1 MGRFSNRPLHG
12 RLDSRPLHGPLGR
25 VIMRRMRDS
34 KGPRAVIDARSGLG
48 ESHDVIVIREHRA
61 VGEFA
66 RSLSTIF
73 NPFICATV
81 LFVIVAR
88 AYSSSTLHFWE
99 LSFAGLFFFTIAPM
113 LCVFYLYLSGRI
125 SDFDMSDRY
134 ERHRAFMAFVVVDA
148 FAALFLTAVHA
159 PTVLIAITW
168 GYVGATLAIMS
179 ITRWWKIST
188 HAFGITGPFAV
199 MFLLFGLQALP
210 YVAIVPLVC
219 WARVYIRSHTVA
231 QVLAGAALAI
241 VSTLVV
247 FRVFHLI

>member
-1 MGRFSNRPLHG
+1 MK
-12 RLDSRPLHGPLGR
+12 
-25 VIMRRMRDS
+25 RMRDS
-34 KGPRAVIDARSGLG
+34 KGPRAVIDARSALG
-48 ESHDVIVIREHRA
+48 ESQRDVIVIREHRA

-66 RSLSTIF
+66 RSLSTTF

-88 AYSSSTLHFWE
+88 AYSSSTPHFWE

-125 SDFDMSDRY
+125 SDFDMSDRF
-134 ERHRAFMAFVVVDA
+134 ERHNAFMAFVIVDA
-148 FAALFLTAVHA
+148 AAALFLMAVHA

-168 GYVGATLAIMS
+168 GYVGATFAIMW

-199 MFLLFGLQALP
+199 MFLLFGLQPLP

-219 WARVYIRSHTVA
+219 WARVYIRAHTVT